1 MPGAADAID
10 THALQA
16 ATARC
21 LELAMDSAV
30 PAEAQAQLLSAGKRL
45 RELLLEVVSR
55 RFDAR
60 TPEVKA
66 ANLALTAA
74 NAALAADLTRVKAT
88 AGAIK
93 KLAAVVSKLEGALE
107 AAAKIV

>member
-10 THALQA
+10 TRALKA
-16 ATARC
+16 TTARC

-30 PAEAQAQLLSAGKRL
+30 PAEAQAQLMSAGRRL

-55 RFDAR
+55 RFNAR
-60 TPEVKA
+60 TPEVSA
-66 ANLALTAA
+66 ANLAITAA
-74 NAALAADLTRVKAT
+74 NAALAADLSRVKAT

-93 KLAAVVSKLEGALE
+93 KLATLVSTLESALE
-107 AAAKIV
+107 AAAKGV